1 MSEGAPQSVFVS
13 ESAAAGRSPGAWAA
27 GLVVAASL
35 AVVLMWLLARVV
47 WLPAYFG
54 VFFFLVAGMLVG
66 AAGFR
71 VARAA
76 RPMTTWS
83 VWGGVVAV
91 SIMAMGAG
99 LTWEY
104 RYRAATIG
112 EPPKFGE
119 ARNEARQQGRPV
131 AEVGVRVTEAFREFL
146 RENYWPGGVV
156 GYIRWAAGSGHVKL
170 SLADGFSDEA
180 EIGHRRWAWVIRSL
194 AAYALFAAG
203 LWYQFEAL
211 RSAQPVSNIL
221 APGTEA
227 EDVDL

>member
-1 MSEGAPQSVFVS
+1 MSGLAVS
-13 ESAAAGRSPGAWAA
+13 A
-27 GLVVAASL
+27 LL

-76 RPMTTWS
+76 RPISTWN
-83 VWGGVVAV
+83 VAAGVVAV
-91 SIMAMGAG
+91 TVVATAVG

-119 ARNEARQQGRPV
+119 ARNEARQQGRSV
-131 AEVGVRVTEAFREFL
+131 SEVGARVTAAFRDFL

-170 SLADGFSDEA
+170 TLTDGFTDEA

-194 AAYALFAAG
+194 AAYGLFAAG

-221 APGTEA
+221 APGAEA
-227 EDVDL
+227 EDEDEES